1 MKVELIAYTA
11 LNPEWEGHPEW
22 KVDNAAED
30 GELLIEFAG
39 RTCYQSYPNS
49 AGRTNK
55 EYIQQQLIGHG
66 HGSVLEHASATFFIT
81 GVSRAFTHELIRHR
95 HLSFSELSQRYVD
108 LATVNKVE
116 PPAVE
121 ECDQARTVV
130 GEIYAWN
137 ERAYRDLVSILET
150 QLGHI
155 ESKTE
160 RRKKAREAA
169 RCVMP
174 NCTET
179 RIVVTGNFRAWR
191 GVLDQRATKWADAEM
206 REVVV
211 AIGRILKERFPAA
224 FGDYQEVEEDG
235 VVVLKTE
242 YRKV

>member
-108 LATVNKVE
+108 IEESPAIV
-116 PPAVE
+116 PPAFAGDE
-121 ECDQARTVV
+121 DNIELIDTFAGIAR
-130 GEIYAWN
+130 GY
-137 ERAYRDLVSILET
+137 YRQLVASVTDKGLP
-150 QLGHI
+150 
-155 ESKTE
+155 
-160 RRKKAREAA
+160 RKQAREAA

-206 REVVV
+206 REVSV
-211 AIGRILKERFPAA
+211 AIGRILKERFPAV

-235 VVVLKTE
+235 VTVLKTE

>member
-81 GVSRAFTHELIRHR
+81 GVSRAFTHEMIRHR
-95 HLSFSELSQRYVD
+95 HLSFSELSQRYVNIKD
-108 LATVNKVE
+108 CDMVY
-116 PPAVE
+116 PPAIREGGPLE
-121 ECDQARTVV
+121 EYVCDAMDAADT
-130 GEIYAWN
+130 
-137 ERAYRDLVSILET
+137 AYGRLVSALEEKG
-150 QLGHI
+150 LP
-155 ESKTE
+155 
-160 RRKKAREAA
+160 RKQAREAA

-206 REVVV
+206 REVSV
-211 AIGRILKERFPAA
+211 AIGRILKERFPAV

-235 VVVLKTE
+235 VTVLKTE